1 MSGTEFASTRV
12 RTDEA
17 GRVVVGDHAE
27 AVRIAQDAVTFR
39 RGMLRLSVAFPPVVA
54 PGRAPAAA

>member
-27 AVRIAQDAVTFR
+27 AVRIAST
-39 RGMLRLSVAFPPVVA
+39 G
-54 PGRAPAAA
+54 